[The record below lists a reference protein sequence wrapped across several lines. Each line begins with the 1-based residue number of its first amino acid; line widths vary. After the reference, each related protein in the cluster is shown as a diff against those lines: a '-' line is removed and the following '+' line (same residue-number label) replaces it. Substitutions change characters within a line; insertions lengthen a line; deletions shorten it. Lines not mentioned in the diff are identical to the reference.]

1 MTKPQDTQL
10 LHSNISGNGHNT
22 SDPTFPASK
31 LERLLGKPRSEWTVD
46 DFVALMRNQGIHLVS
61 LMHVGG
67 DGWLKTLDFAP
78 RDEAHLRD
86 ILISGERCD
95 GSSIFGMMGIQAGAS
110 DIILQPRLES
120 AFIDPFSEEEA
131 LVLLCGHSGRDGKP
145 LLESP
150 DTILMLAAERLKAE
164 TGVDLYALG
173 EVEYFLGKKPGD
185 EDVYGSDDRGYH
197 ASSPFVFGEDLRRAA
212 LAILSEMGVLIKYG
226 HSEVGYI
233 PAGEKENRIWEQ
245 HEIEMHLQ
253 PLRQAADAVLLTQWV
268 LRNLAHGQGMRVS
281 FEPVVRQGHAGN
293 GLHFHCSPVV
303 KGKNI
308 LIGTTNPELPP
319 EAKWLIGG
327 LVRYGGTLMAF
338 GNREASSFLRLSQ
351 AKEAPSAVTWGRY
364 NRKALVRIPIVARN
378 AQGKPVSPETI
389 EFRLSDG
396 SAHPH
401 LLLAAIAQAMTA
413 GKTMPQVDQWLTD
426 TEAEKSSAGAD
437 HGIHIPK
444 SFDDVAVAL
453 KNDRTVFEAG
463 QVFPPHVIDRTVE
476 LLERQRALT
485 L

>member
-1 MTKPQDTQL
+1 MPQDT
-10 LHSNISGNGHNT
+10 
-22 SDPTFPASK
+22 TFPASK
-31 LERLLGKPRSEWTVD
+31 LERLLNKPRSAWTVND
-46 DFVALMRNQGIHLVS
+46 LVDLIQNQGIRLVS

-78 RDEAHLRD
+78 RDENHLRD
-86 ILISGERCD
+86 VLTGGERCD

-110 DIILQPRLES
+110 DIILRPRLDS
-120 AFIDPFSEEEA
+120 AFLDPFSEQEA
-131 LVLLCGHSGRDGKP
+131 LVLLCGHCGRDGQP
-145 LLESP
+145 LTESP
-150 DTILMLAAERLKAE
+150 DTILRKAVQRLKAE
-164 TGVDLYALG
+164 TGVELWALG
-173 EVEYFLGKKPGD
+173 EVEYFLGKRPSD
-185 EDVYGSDDRGYH
+185 EDVYGCDDRGYH

-212 LAILSEMGVLIKYG
+212 LSILAEMGIPIKYG

-253 PLRQAADAVLLTQWV
+253 PLAQAADAVLLTQWV
-268 LRNLAHGQGMRVS
+268 LRNLAHGEGMRVS

-293 GLHFHCSPVV
+293 GLHFHCSPVINGQHIHV
-303 KGKNI
+303 GTKNS
-308 LIGTTNPELPP
+308 ELPDQ
-319 EAKWLIGG
+319 AKWLIAG

-338 GNREASSFLRLSQ
+338 GNREGSSFLRLSQ

-364 NRKALVRIPIVARN
+364 NRKALVRIPIVASD
-378 AQGKPVSPETI
+378 AEGKPVSPETI

-401 LLLAAIAQAMTA
+401 LLLAAIAQTMTTGKAM
-413 GKTMPQVDQWLTD
+413 PNIDQWLSD
-426 TEAEKSSAGAD
+426 TEAEKTPATE

-444 SFDDVAVAL
+444 SFDDIAEAL
-453 KNDRTVFEAG
+453 KDDRAVFEGG
-463 QVFPPHVIDRTVE
+463 QVFPAHVIDRTLE
-476 LLERQRALT
+476 LLKRQKALT